1 MADGRRDVSKLILE
15 LQSEVQQLQ
24 NNLGGHEQD
33 EPNDPDDSDNLDDP
47 NGQGESNPLT
57 TRIEPSLL
65 RTWRSLCHSV
75 WSLSDAFPTSVS
87 ERFFSSCFPHRI
99 S

>member
-47 NGQGESNPLT
+47 NGQDESIIDN
-57 TRIEPSLL
+57 
-65 RTWRSLCHSV
+65 
-75 WSLSDAFPTSVS
+75 
-87 ERFFSSCFPHRI
+87 
-99 S
+99 